1 MGKYNNYFL
10 YGILSISV
18 LFLIA
23 YVFSPCFRN
32 FLSVSNIDPNFLV
45 AFISTIGLF
54 TSVISIK
61 KERKFNFNLNLKNS
75 IEDKVALVVGKLF
88 TVMNNAEAYYKTI
101 LNIKY
106 SIDNNKRFVDS
117 NNILN
122 LNEDFWKDRHLLG
135 AYFTIYFSGYI
146 SSQDWNLLN
155 EKIGVLGTNCCSVL
169 INYNEYFESI
179 NTPGF
184 HNETLSNI
192 DKILKESENLNK
204 EIYELTEK
212 MKESLMDILSENDK
226 TIRDKYIN

>member
-1 MGKYNNYFL
+1 MGKYSNYFL

-23 YVFSPCFRN
+23 YVLSPCFRKL
-32 FLSVSNIDPNFLV
+32 LSVSNIDPNFLV

-54 TSVISIK
+54 TSIISIK

-75 IEDKVALVVGKLF
+75 VEDKVALVVGKLF
-88 TVMNNAEAYYKTI
+88 TVMNNAEVYYKTI
-101 LNIKY
+101 LNVKHA
-106 SIDNNKRFVDS
+106 IDNNKRFVDG

-146 SSQDWNLLN
+146 SSQDWNSLN
-155 EKIGVLGTNCCSVL
+155 EKIGILGTSCYSVL
-169 INYNEYFESI
+169 INYNEYFDSI
-179 NTPGF
+179 NTQGF
-184 HNETLSNI
+184 YNETISNI
-192 DKILKESENLNK
+192 GIILQDSEKLNK

-212 MKESLMDILSENDK
+212 MKDSLINIISENDK
-226 TIRDKYIN
+226 NIRDKYIN

>member
-1 MGKYNNYFL
+1 MRKHSNYFL
-10 YGILSISV
+10 YGILSISA
-18 LFLIA
+18 LFLIV
-23 YVFSPCFRN
+23 YLFSPCFRN

-54 TSVISIK
+54 TSIISIK

-101 LNIKY
+101 LNIKH

-122 LNEDFWKDRHLLG
+122 LNEDFLKDRHLLG

-146 SSQDWNLLN
+146 SSQDWNSLN
-155 EKIGVLGTNCCSVL
+155 KKIGILGTNCCSVL
-169 INYNEYFESI
+169 INYNEHFDSI
-179 NTPGF
+179 NAPSF
-184 HNETLSNI
+184 YNEALSNI
-192 DKILKESENLNK
+192 ETILQNSEKLNK

-212 MKESLMDILSENDK
+212 MKDSLLNIVSENDK
-226 TIRDKYIN
+226 NIRDKYIN